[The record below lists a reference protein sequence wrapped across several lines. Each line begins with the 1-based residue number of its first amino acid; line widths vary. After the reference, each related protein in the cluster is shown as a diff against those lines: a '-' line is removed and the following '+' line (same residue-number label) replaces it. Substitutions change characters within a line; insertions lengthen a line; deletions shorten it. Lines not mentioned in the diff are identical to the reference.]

1 MFVLLTNLSMTTVN
15 VIWIADKFSLVG
27 NCILQVDIT
36 GINRSLH
43 FKAAIPITKTEESE
57 EEMESQ
63 VSEFLKFLKTTVS
76 KLYYR
81 GVHFDRSPTLSW
93 V

>member
-36 GINRSLH
+36 GY
-43 FKAAIPITKTEESE
+43 
-57 EEMESQ
+57 Q
-63 VSEFLKFLKTTVS
+63 
-76 KLYYR
+76 
-81 GVHFDRSPTLSW
+81 
-93 V
+93 